1 MMPKVDGYGF
11 LRELR
16 KQRNYDR
23 IPVIIVTAK
32 ELSADDI
39 RDLREM
45 NADIITKDHDYL
57 DEMISVMRH
66 CLNSNSSDN
75 AQ

>member
-1 MMPKVDGYGF
+1 
-11 LRELR
+11 LR
-16 KQRNYDR
+16 KQPSYDR

-45 NADIITKDHDYL
+45 SADIITKDHDYL

-66 CLNSNSSDN
+66 CLNSSPSDN